1 MDFMLV
7 VLPLIQI
14 SPSMWLVRNGT
25 KCRGF
30 GGIRLK
36 DYPGRWWVSRQRM
49 DVNLGKFGY
58 KYTQIRDLP
67 VLGMC

>member
-1 MDFMLV
+1 
-7 VLPLIQI
+7 
-14 SPSMWLVRNGT
+14 LVRNGT
-25 KCRGF
+25 KCQGF
-30 GGIRLK
+30 GGIQLK

-49 DVNLGKFGY
+49 GVNLGKFGY